1 MSEVRHKGV
10 RAYARGRLNELA
22 SAEARA
28 SGVPLAEWSSKKIR
42 LDGKPFS
49 FAGHEYLRGIYDDTS
64 PHMVIIKAAQLGVTT
79 WAILRSLHACLSG
92 LTVLYYFPTKTD
104 VLDFSRSR
112 VNPLIAANSF
122 LSRAIR
128 ETDTAGLKR
137 IGDAYLYLRGMQ
149 STVGMKSVP
158 ADMAVFDELDEATPD
173 AKTMAR
179 ERLSHSDYKR
189 LVELSNPSLP
199 GYGIDEA
206 FQDSD
211 QRSWMIKCSQCGH
224 WAALEAEFPKKLGE
238 EDLRVIRQRPDGVA
252 YRACVRCAAE
262 LDLTQGEWVAEYP
275 DRPTRGYRIS
285 QLISSKVDPSE
296 ILREYR
302 RCKHPERFYNLKI
315 GVAWA
320 DSQNVLSASAVLC
333 LCGNEPIAESSETAC
348 TMGVDTGRQLHV
360 VISRW
365 DGERRRVVYVG
376 VLQEFSELDGLMER
390 FHVSCCVID
399 ALPET
404 HATRAFASRFPRRVW
419 LNYFIESQKGAY
431 KWDETEYIVKE
442 NRTEAIDASRKVI
455 RDGVAI
461 LPRRS
466 PLLEE
471 FASHL
476 AANAKRLEEDPETGS
491 QVYRYIR
498 TRADHFS
505 LAFTY
510 DCIAWS
516 DEPAGGRKCYTQL
529 GSLSRWEVENAHEE
543 STVGIWNMEF

>member
-1 MSEVRHKGV
+1 MSQTPRKGV
-10 RAYARGRLNELA
+10 RGYAHTRLNELA
-22 SAEARA
+22 SPEARA
-28 SGVPLAEWSSKKIR
+28 SGVPLARWSTDRIR

-49 FAGHEYLRGIYDDTS
+49 FAGHEYLRALYDDTG
-64 PHMVIIKAAQLGVTT
+64 PHIVVIKAAQLGATT

-92 LTVLYYFPTKTD
+92 LNVLYYFPTKTD

-112 VNPLIAANSF
+112 VNPLIATNAF
-122 LSRAIR
+122 LAKAIR
-128 ETDTAGLKR
+128 ETDTAGLKS

-173 AKTMAR
+173 AKTLAK

-206 FQDSD
+206 FQESD
-211 QRSWMIKCSQCGH
+211 QRSWMMKCPSCGH
-224 WAALEAEFPKKLGE
+224 WSALEAEFPKKLGE
-238 EDLRVIRQRPDGVA
+238 DDVRVIRPRPDGTF

-262 LDLTQGEWVAEYP
+262 LDPAAGEWVAEYP
-275 DRPTRGYRIS
+275 DRPIHGYRIS
-285 QLISSKVDPSE
+285 QLISSKIDPGE

-302 RCKHPERFYNLKI
+302 KAKHPERFYNMKI

-320 DSQNVLSASAVLC
+320 DSQNLLSASTVLA
-333 LCGNEPIAESSETAC
+333 LCGDQPIAEKCETAC

-365 DGERRRVVYVG
+365 DGERRRVVYLG
-376 VLQEFSELDGLMER
+376 VLQEFAQLDDLMER
-390 FHVSCCVID
+390 FRVSKCVID

-404 HATRAFASRFPRRVW
+404 HATRAFAGRFPGRVW
-419 LNYFIESQKGAY
+419 LNYFNEGQKGAF
-431 KWDETEYIVKE
+431 KWDEKERVVQE
-442 NRTEAIDASRKVI
+442 NRTEALDASRKAI
-455 RDGVAI
+455 RDALVV
-461 LPRRS
+461 LPHRS
-466 PLLEE
+466 PLVDE
-471 FASHL
+471 FAAHL
-476 AANAKRLEEDPETGS
+476 AADAKRLEEDPDTGS
-491 QVYRYIR
+491 QVYRYLR
-498 TRADHFS
+498 TGTDHFS

-516 DEPAGGRKCYTQL
+516 GEPPGGRQPISFMSTMTE
-529 GSLSRWEVENAHEE
+529 WEVEQADEWCAAK
-543 STVGIWNMEF
+543 IMRMEF

>member
-1 MSEVRHKGV
+1 MPKTSNRGV
-10 RAYARGRLNELA
+10 RGYTHSRLNELA
-22 SAEARA
+22 SPEARA
-28 SGVPLAEWSSKKIR
+28 SGMPLGTWSSERIR

-49 FAGHEYLRGIYDDTS
+49 FAGHEYLRGLYDDTS
-64 PHMVIIKAAQLGVTT
+64 PHVVVIKAAQLGATT

-112 VNPLIAANSF
+112 VNPLIATNPF

-128 ETDTAGLKR
+128 DTDTAGLKA

-149 STVGMKSVP
+149 SNVGMKSVP

-173 AKTMAR
+173 AKALAR
-179 ERLSHSDYKR
+179 ERLSHSDYR
-189 LVELSNPSLP
+189 RMVELSNPSLP

-206 FQDSD
+206 FQESD
-211 QRSWMIKCSQCGH
+211 QRSWMLKCPACSH
-224 WAALEAEFPKKLGE
+224 WSALEAEFPQKLGE
-238 EDLRVIRQRPDGVA
+238 QDVRVIQMREDGTA
-252 YRACVRCAAE
+252 YRACVRCRGE
-262 LDLTQGEWVAEYP
+262 LDPAKGEWVAEYP
-275 DRPTRGYRIS
+275 DRQIHGYRIS

-296 ILREYR
+296 ILKEYR
-302 RCKHPERFYNLKI
+302 KAKHPERFYNLKI

-320 DSQNVLSASAVLC
+320 DAQNVLSASSVLA
-333 LCGNEPIAESSETAC
+333 LCGDQPIAEASEASC

-360 VISRW
+360 VVSRW
-365 DGERRRVVYVG
+365 DGERRRVIYLG
-376 VLQEFSELDGLMER
+376 VQKEFSELDGLMER
-390 FHVSCCVID
+390 FQVSRCVID

-404 HATRAFASRFPRRVW
+404 HATRAFAGRFPGRVW
-419 LNYFIESQKGAY
+419 LNYFNDHQRGAY
-431 KWDETEYIVKE
+431 RWDEKEHVVSE
-442 NRTEAIDASRKVI
+442 NRTETLDASRKVI
-455 RDGVAI
+455 RDGAVV

-466 PLLEE
+466 PVLDE

-476 AANAKRLEEDPETGS
+476 TANAKRLEEDPETGS

-510 DCIAWS
+510 DCVAWS
-516 DEPAGGRKCYTQL
+516 GEPAGGRSGGAFMGYI
-529 GSLSRWEVENAHEE
+529 SEWEARRAPEMSAV
-543 STVGIWNMEF
+543 SIMRMVF